1 MKRGKNFTLK
11 INFSNRVLYTLIAFA
26 ILIVAGIGVY
36 AYGGASPT
44 TVGHSGGELAVDNT
58 FCQRITGHNCGYDV
72 DTDTDTN
79 TWPPAATALYKV
91 NDYCS
96 TTIAGDIRTTYVSC
110 SSRVCAT
117 VGTVNY
123 YYQCGGSC
131 ALEYYNKKP
140 WSCGS
145 TFIGYLVTGY

>member
-1 MKRGKNFTLK
+1 MKKRKSNFT
-11 INFSNRVLYTLIAFA
+11 ISNRVLYTLITLGILSLFA
-26 ILIVAGIGVY
+26 VGVY
-36 AYGGASPT
+36 AYGSGSPT
-44 TVGHSGGELAVDNT
+44 TSGHSGDEINVDNT
-58 FCQRITGHNCGYDV
+58 FCSRITGHSCGYDV
-72 DTDTDTN
+72 NTDTDTN

-96 TTIAGDIRTTYVSC
+96 TAIAGDVRTTRLDC
-110 SSRVCAT
+110 SSRVCNT
-117 VGTVNY
+117 VGGINY